1 MRKGTWMSIRHEK
14 KRDRWRYDF
23 SINKVRYTGTA
34 STKEECEEKGKH
46 RRMKVELG
54 LRSIVKQIPGTNFG
68 VSLEDLQ
75 AKYRMIYEDPKFT
88 LPDIVDMVMADLQIP
103 YSYKDI
109 IRIIKSTGA
118 HRQIPPQLRAEVLN
132 RDNFTCQWC
141 GAKAPDVALQVDHI
155 IPVIRGGKTE
165 ARNLQTLCH
174 ACNIGKSDR
183 VFHLLPPEGQKIKSI
198 A

>member
-1 MRKGTWMSIRHEK
+1 MRKGKWLCVRHEE
-14 KRDRWRYDF
+14 KRGRWRYDF
-23 SINKVRYTGTA
+23 SVNKVRYTGTA
-34 STKEECEEKGKH
+34 KTEKECVERGKA

-54 LRSIVKQIPGTNFG
+54 LRSIVKQIPGTDFG

-103 YSYKDI
+103 YSFRDINKI
-109 IRIIKSTGA
+109 IRSTGA
-118 HRQIPPQLRAEVLN
+118 QRQIPAQLRAEVLN

-141 GAKAPDVALQVDHI
+141 GAKAPDVVLHIDHI

-165 ARNLQTLCH
+165 SRNLQTLCH
-174 ACNIGKSDR
+174 ACNIGKSDK
-183 VFHLLPPEGQKIKSI
+183 VFHLLPPEGQKAKSI